1 MSAAEVRQR
10 KPLPRQDTSELQKH
24 STKPPVEPRLK
35 HGIPMQIARSLAMAT
50 WFDCCCVVIFV
61 TQLIGAPLY
70 LINKNWYYT
79 YMAYTKQNFSLTI
92 TALTEYGCPTLF
104 RVSGD
109 ESVRGQVHLSE
120 DGMLRTQFPERLVLI
135 ANHQVYTDWIYLWW
149 IAYTNVMHGRV
160 FIILKESLKYIPV
173 MGQGMMFY
181 GFIFMARKWESD
193 KPRLQHRLEKLKTR
207 VSGSKSSKSQF
218 DPMWL
223 MIFPEGTN
231 LSLNTKRRSDE
242 FGKKQGYDSFNHMI
256 LPRSTGLFFCLQ
268 QLRGTVD
275 YVYDSTIAY
284 EGPAYVPHS
293 TLAAKEIYV
302 TFDR

>member
-1 MSAAEVRQR
+1 
-10 KPLPRQDTSELQKH
+10 
-24 STKPPVEPRLK
+24 
-35 HGIPMQIARSLAMAT
+35 
-50 WFDCCCVVIFV
+50 
-61 TQLIGAPLY
+61 
-70 LINKNWYYT
+70 
-79 YMAYTKQNFSLTI
+79 
-92 TALTEYGCPTLF
+92 
-104 RVSGD
+104 
-109 ESVRGQVHLSE
+109 
-120 DGMLRTQFPERLVLI
+120 
-135 ANHQVYTDWIYLWW
+135 
-149 IAYTNVMHGRV
+149 MHGRV